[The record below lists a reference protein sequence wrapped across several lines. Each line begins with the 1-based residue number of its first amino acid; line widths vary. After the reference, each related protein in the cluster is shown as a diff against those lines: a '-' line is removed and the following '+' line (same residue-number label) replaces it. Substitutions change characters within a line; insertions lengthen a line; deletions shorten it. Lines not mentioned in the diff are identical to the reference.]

1 MTKANQADKAIKAQ
15 IRAFTGLVEKNE
27 ATTILSH
34 SSENFKRKSQFCFS
48 VPKICG
54 GGGLQF

>member
-54 GGGLQF
+54 D